1 MKTIALINATIIDC
15 TGADPITGGSV
26 IIEDDRIKA
35 VLPGDPGSLPSETK
49 ILDCKGQTLLPGLID
64 AHVHIGSVEASFT
77 DQQRHHFT
85 SVLVIKSVK
94 ILKDTLEQGF
104 TTVRDVGGA
113 DPGFRQAVADGLIPG
128 PRLFVCGRILSQTG
142 GHADGRLPTETY
154 QPVEHAAGTASGI
167 YDGVDAVRRASREQL
182 RQGVDH
188 LKVMAGGG
196 AMSPAD
202 EIDTAQYSLD
212 ELVAVVF
219 EAENAGKYVAAH
231 CYSDR
236 SIRNCLKAGIRTI
249 EHGNL
254 MSTPVAGEIK
264 AAGAFLVPTIVTYE
278 KISSMG
284 KALGIPENNIRKI
297 NQALEKAYESLEIAF
312 KEGVKI
318 GSGSDLLG
326 PMQVFK
332 GTELACQARIMGPMG
347 ALMAATRTNAEL
359 IRQEKN
365 LGTVETGKL
374 ADLILVDGD
383 PLKDIALFQ
392 DYHEKIT
399 LIMQG
404 GRIYKSQ
411 LPSAKAEGLGSK
423 VSRVPGVK

>member
-1 MKTIALINATIIDC
+1 MNTIALTNATIIDC
-15 TGADPITGGSV
+15 TGAEPAEDGSV
-26 IIEDDRIKA
+26 IIEGDRIKE
-35 VLPGDPGSLPSETK
+35 VLSGQPGNLPADSEVF
-49 ILDCKGQTLLPGLID
+49 DCKGQTLLPGLID
-64 AHVHIGSVEASFT
+64 AHVHIGSVEPSFT
-77 DQQRHHFT
+77 DQQRHNFT

-94 ILKDTLEQGF
+94 ILKETLDQGF
-104 TTVRDVGGA
+104 TTIRDVGGA
-113 DPGFRQAVADGLIPG
+113 DPGFRQAVAEGLIPG

-154 QPVEHAAGTASGI
+154 NPVEHAAGTASGI

-182 RQGVDH
+182 RQGADH

-212 ELVAVVF
+212 ELCAVVF

-254 MSTPVAGEIK
+254 MGESVAGEIK
-264 AAGAFLVPTIVTYE
+264 EAGAYLVPTIVTYE

-284 KALGIPENNIRKI
+284 KELGIPENNIRKI
-297 NQALEKAYESLEIAF
+297 NQALEKAYQALEIAYRA
-312 KEGVKI
+312 GVKI

-326 PMQVFK
+326 PMQVYK
-332 GTELACQARIMGPMG
+332 GTELALQARVMGPMG
-347 ALMAATRTNAEL
+347 ALVAATRTNAEL
-359 IRQEKN
+359 IRQANN
-365 LGTVETGKL
+365 LGTVEAGKL

-383 PLKDIALFQ
+383 PLADMTIFQ
-392 DYHEKIT
+392 DYREKIT
-399 LIMQG
+399 LIMKNG
-404 GRIYKSQ
+404 SIYKNK
-411 LPSAKAEGLGSK
+411 L
-423 VSRVPGVK
+423 